1 MKAFWSVVV
10 PTFACCVNRPAVRTS
25 LSLLVGVCV
34 CFAFEI
40 VNRMERFNELVP
52 RSRTLQ
58 QFVLRPHNVRVAL
71 LEADATADPANNS
84 GHGVPPGSDEAHA
97 SLEATT
103 PQSTDSTVAVNTVGP
118 QGRAPS
124 FPQHRKPG
132 RRRAN
137 GTGRRRNLSPLKGG
151 KPLRKPLSK
160 LRGGNSTVSATF

>member
-1 MKAFWSVVV
+1 M
-10 PTFACCVNRPAVRTS
+10 
-25 LSLLVGVCV
+25 
-34 CFAFEI
+34 CFAFGL

-58 QFVLRPHNVRVAL
+58 QFVLRPHNVRVTL
-71 LEADATADPANNS
+71 LGGDATDDRANNC

-97 SLEATT
+97 SREATT
-103 PQSTDSTVAVNTVGP
+103 PKSTDSPVAVNAVGP
-118 QGRAPS
+118 HGRVS
-124 FPQHRKPG
+124 TLPQHRPLG

-137 GTGRRRNLSPLKGG
+137 SNGRRRNLSPLKGG